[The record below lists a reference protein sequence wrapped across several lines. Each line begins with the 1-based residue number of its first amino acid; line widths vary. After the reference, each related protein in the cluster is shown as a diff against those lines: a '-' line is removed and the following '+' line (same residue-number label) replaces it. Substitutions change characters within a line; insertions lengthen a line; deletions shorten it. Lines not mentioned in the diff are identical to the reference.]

1 MDREEAAKE
10 LMAMLEEAQEGPT
23 ILRKKCEPICWKS
36 WPLAT
41 KYI

>member
-10 LMAMLEEAQEGPT
+10 LMAMLKKHKRAHT
-23 ILRKKCEPICWKS
+23 ILRKRCEPICWKS